1 VNSSFLYGKLIVG
14 TCAVA
19 LWASAQTVGP
29 AKPDGSAAAAQPSQ
43 SADSA
48 SGTPGTASGTPT
60 TAPGTRGTA
69 SGTPATAS
77 ATPQTA
83 PATSG
88 ESANYVLGPDDQI
101 IIRAVGIDEFN
112 SQGDG
117 KPAQIDMRGYVD
129 VPIVGHVKAAGLRVQ
144 ELEAA
149 IREDLR
155 KYVRDPHVTVT
166 VAEYK
171 SEPVSIVGSVTQ
183 PGVYHLSGQNT
194 LVQVLSQAQGLS
206 ENASNK
212 INITRDK
219 AQGPIPLPGC
229 AEDSTGKYY
238 TASVNTKLLL
248 DARDPSANIKV
259 KPNDVIAVPKAEMVY
274 VVGAVNKSGAFVLNE
289 RESISVLQ
297 ALSMAEG
304 LGKAPSTGNA
314 KIIRRGENNQR
325 IEIPAD
331 VKKILSGKAP
341 DMPLYANDI
350 LFIPT
355 SAAKSVSL
363 RALEAAIQ
371 VGTGLAIYGR
381 Y

>member
-1 VNSSFLYGKLIVG
+1 VNSSLYVKLIVG
-14 TCAVA
+14 TCALA
-19 LWASAQTVGP
+19 IWTSAQTPTGP
-29 AKPDGSAAAAQPSQ
+29 ATPGGSSAPAQPSK

-48 SGTPGTASGTPT
+48 SVTPSVTPGDA
-60 TAPGTRGTA
+60 
-69 SGTPATAS
+69 
-77 ATPQTA
+77 
-83 PATSG
+83 
-88 ESANYVLGPDDQI
+88 ANYLLGPDDQI
-101 IIRAVGIDEFN
+101 MIRAVGVDEFN
-112 SQGDG
+112 AQADS
-117 KPAQIDMRGYVD
+117 KPAQIDMRGYLD
-129 VPIVGHVKAAGLRVQ
+129 VPIVGHIKAAGLTVQ
-144 ELEAA
+144 QLEAA
-149 IREDLR
+149 ITEDLR

-183 PGVYHLSGQNT
+183 PGVYHLTGQNT

-238 TASVNTKLLL
+238 TATVNTKLLL
-248 DARDPSANIKV
+248 DARDPSANIKI
-259 KPNDVIAVPKAEMVY
+259 KPNDVVAVPKAEMVY
-274 VVGAVNKSGAFVLNE
+274 VVGAVNKSGAFILNE

-314 KIIRRGENNQR
+314 KIIRRGESNQR

-331 VKKILSGKAP
+331 VKKILAGKAP

-350 LFIPT
+350 LFIPS

-371 VGTGLAIYGR
+371 VGTGMAIYGR
-381 Y
+381 F

>member
-1 VNSSFLYGKLIVG
+1 VTSLSYVRLIVG
-14 TCAVA
+14 TCTLATLA
-19 LWASAQTVGP
+19 CAQSTASSKP
-29 AKPDGSAAAAQPSQ
+29 AAFSNPADSSKAS
-43 SADSA
+43 DSA
-48 SGTPGTASGTPT
+48 STNIPGE
-60 TAPGTRGTA
+60 PG
-69 SGTPATAS
+69 
-77 ATPQTA
+77 
-83 PATSG
+83 
-88 ESANYVLGPDDQI
+88 ANYTLGPEDQI
-101 IIRAVGIDEFN
+101 LIRAVGVDEFN
-112 SQGDG
+112 TQGDGG
-117 KPAQIDMRGYVD
+117 KPAQIDMRGYLD
-129 VPIVGHVKAAGLRVQ
+129 VPIIGHVKAAGLTAQ
-144 ELEAA
+144 QLEAA
-149 IREDLR
+149 ITQELR

-171 SEPVSIVGSVTQ
+171 SEPVSIVGSVMQ

-229 AEDSTGKYY
+229 AEDSTGRFY

-248 DARDPSANIKV
+248 DARDPSANIRI

-274 VVGAVNKSGAFVLNE
+274 VVGAVNKSGAFILNE

-314 KIIRRGENNQR
+314 KIIRRGESNQR

-331 VKKILSGKAP
+331 VKKILAGKAP

-350 LFIPT
+350 LFIPS

-371 VGTGLAIYGR
+371 VGTGMAIYGR
-381 Y
+381 F